1 MRRVN
6 PKKHEE
12 KRRDILAAA
21 KKCFAR
27 SGFEGASIAEI
38 CKAAKI
44 SPGHL
49 YHYFKSK
56 EAIVEALAED
66 ALAEGAE
73 NLRQLVEQMG
83 AFAALNTVIESAR
96 GSQLRKNFSM
106 LLELVLAAGRNPK
119 LAKMLKA
126 QTRRTRLTLAE
137 MLRAGQAAGLIDPSL
152 DAEAVAGLLFA
163 LLDGMR
169 VQLSRDPALD
179 FDALRDHLKIMV
191 GRFLAARPHQVSV
204 KN

>member
-12 KRRDILAAA
+12 KKREILAAA
-21 KKCFAR
+21 RKCFAR
-27 SGFEGASIAEI
+27 SGLEGASIADI

-49 YHYFKSK
+49 YHYFKNK
-56 EAIVEALAED
+56 EAICEAIAES
-66 ALAEGAE
+66 AMKEGADG
-73 NLRQLVEQMG
+73 LGRLVEESG

-96 GSQLRKNFSM
+96 GRQLRKDFP
-106 LLELVLAAGRNPK
+106 LILEFILAAGRNPR
-119 LAKMLKA
+119 LAKILKEH
-126 QTRRTRLTLAE
+126 TRRTRQILAG
-137 MLRAGQAAGLIDPSL
+137 MLKSGQAAGVIDPAL

-169 VQLSRDPALD
+169 VQLSRDPTLD
-179 FDALRDHLKIMV
+179 FDTLRDHLKIMV
-191 GRFLAARPHQVSV
+191 GRFLVVRP
-204 KN
+204 